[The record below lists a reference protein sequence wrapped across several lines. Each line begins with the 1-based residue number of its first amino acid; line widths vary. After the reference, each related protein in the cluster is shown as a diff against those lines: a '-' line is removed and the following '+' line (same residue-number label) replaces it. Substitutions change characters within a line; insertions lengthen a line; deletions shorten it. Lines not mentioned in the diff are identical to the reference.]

1 MKNMKS
7 KFLFFCFMFLSV
19 MAFPNEYHKMITDKN
34 HWNYINERYPTC
46 IGCGGETK
54 THSYFISGDTIIGKI
69 SYQKIMCAEIRYSG
83 IDTMF
88 FCAAREDTVNQ
99 IVYYNME
106 YTNWKESELYSFKV
120 DSGERLSL
128 DTIYIGTKLST
139 ITERYVKSVDT
150 YNFNGFTGKKITV
163 ATVIKSSNMNF
174 IPYERSVEVWY
185 EGIGCL
191 ENFFGIG
198 DDSGILCFWNDGNQ
212 IYSNPEKGACVITEY
227 IAGSGINQTEIEPFI
242 RLIPNP
248 VKNILKIE
256 SNEDFEYA
264 VLYNLFGCKLI
275 GTTFPSLD
283 LSGFNDGVYLLKIKL
298 KSGQIVNE
306 KIIKNNL

>member
-1 MKNMKS
+1 MNA
-7 KFLFFCFMFLSV
+7 KFLFFCFMFTSV
-19 MAFPNEYHKMITDKN
+19 MVFPNEYHKMITEKN

-54 THSYFISGDTIIGKI
+54 THSYFISGDTIIGSK
-69 SYQKIMCAEIRYSG
+69 SYKKIMCAEIRYNG
-83 IDTMF
+83 TDTMF
-88 FCAAREDTVNQ
+88 FCAAREDTIDQ
-99 IVYYNME
+99 IVYLKNE
-106 YTNWKESELYSFKV
+106 NLDERELYSFMV

-128 DTIYIGTKLST
+128 DSIYVGVKLSI

-174 IPYERSVEVWY
+174 IPYEHSVEVWY
-185 EGIGCL
+185 EGIGKL

-227 IAGSGINQTEIEPFI
+227 IAGSGVKQTEIVPFV

-256 SNEDFEYA
+256 SNEDFEFA
-264 VLYNLFGCKLI
+264 SLYNLSGCKLI
-275 GTTFPSLD
+275 GTSFPTID
-283 LSGFNDGVYLLKIKL
+283 LSGFKDGVYLLKIKL

-306 KIIKNNL
+306 KIIKNGL